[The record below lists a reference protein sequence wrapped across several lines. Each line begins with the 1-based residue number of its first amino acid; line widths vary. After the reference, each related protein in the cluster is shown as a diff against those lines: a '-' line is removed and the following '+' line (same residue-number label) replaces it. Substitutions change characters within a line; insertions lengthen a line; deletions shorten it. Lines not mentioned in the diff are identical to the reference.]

1 MNQSKFRDV
10 MISHSR
16 RDTEKVVRD
25 FKKAQ
30 PPLILVSPSMATGW
44 DFPDDECRWQI
55 IVKLPYPD
63 TRGNIIKARSKQ
75 DPDFTSYL
83 VMQQLIQAC
92 GRGVRS
98 DHDWCETFVTDN
110 NITWFIVK
118 SGHLAVNWFEEAY
131 SARTTIPRP
140 MIMEV

>member
-1 MNQSKFRDV
+1 
-10 MISHSR
+10 
-16 RDTEKVVRD
+16 
-25 FKKAQ
+25 
-30 PPLILVSPSMATGW
+30 
-44 DFPDDECRWQI
+44 
-55 IVKLPYPD
+55 
-63 TRGNIIKARSKQ
+63 
-75 DPDFTSYL
+75 
-83 VMQQLIQAC
+83 MQQLIQAC